1 MKKVTVKHNQTLYD
15 IAVSE
20 YGTCEAIS
28 ELLVNNP
35 ELSNDSQAKVA
46 MGIDVA
52 NDQDFYF
59 DLPLNPGSVVL
70 IDTDSRT
77 LRKNILREIAKEVTT
92 FDLINYGTD
101 N

>member
-1 MKKVTVKHNQTLYD
+1 MKKVTVKPNQTLYD

-28 ELLVNNP
+28 ELIANNP

-46 MGIDVA
+46 MGIDTV
-52 NDQDFYF
+52 NDPDFYF

-77 LRKNILREIAKEVTT
+77 LRKNILREITKEVTT
-92 FDLINYGTD
+92 FDLMDYGTD